1 MKQATEPAQTGGV
14 TTTVASTVMRV
25 ADLDRSVNFYRD
37 VFCCRVA
44 LREPDT
50 ALLLTP
56 DGFQIYLHST
66 GPSRRPRLAPIG
78 IQYLMW
84 ATDSQ
89 AELERVTT
97 RLRAHDPATYT
108 YTENGLTFVEG
119 CDPDHGRVIV
129 AYPSP
134 SRLPRE
140 LIASRLRGVVRAA
153 TGASATR
160 DSECRTGAQ
169 SLRRRARRPGPRCN
183 TVTGR

>member
-1 MKQATEPAQTGGV
+1 MKQTTEPAHTSAA
-14 TTTVASTVMRV
+14 TTTVASTVIRV
-25 ADLDRSVNFYRD
+25 AHLDRSVNFYRD

-66 GPSRRPRLAPIG
+66 GPSRRPRPTPIG
-78 IQYLMW
+78 IQHLMW

-89 AELERVTT
+89 AELERVST
-97 RLRAHDPATYT
+97 RLRAHDPSTYT
-108 YTENGLTFVEG
+108 HTEHGVTFVEG

-134 SRLPRE
+134 SLPRE

-153 TGASATR
+153 TQESATR
-160 DSECRTGAQ
+160 TREAYASPAH
-169 SLRRRARRPGPRCN
+169 SH
-183 TVTGR
+183 

>member
-1 MKQATEPAQTGGV
+1 MKQTTESAHTGAA

-25 ADLDRSVNFYRD
+25 ADLGRSVNFYRD

-56 DGFQIYLHST
+56 DGFQIYLHSA
-66 GPSRRPRLAPIG
+66 GPSRRPRPAPIG
-78 IQYLMW
+78 IQHLMW

-89 AELERVTT
+89 AELDRVTA
-97 RLRAHDPATYT
+97 RLRAYDSSTYT
-108 YTENGLTFVEG
+108 HTENGVTFVEG

-153 TGASATR
+153 TRAG
-160 DSECRTGAQ
+160 
-169 SLRRRARRPGPRCN
+169 ARRDAN
-183 TVTGR
+183 TTPAHSH

>member
-25 ADLDRSVNFYRD
+25 SDVDRSVDFYRD

-44 LREPDT
+44 LRESDT

-56 DGFQIYLHST
+56 DGFQIYLHSST
-66 GPSRRPRLAPIG
+66 GPWRRPRLASIG
-78 IQYLMW
+78 VEYLMW

-89 AELERVTT
+89 AELERVTS
-97 RLRAHDPATYT
+97 RLRAYDSATYT

-140 LIASRLRGVVRAA
+140 LIASRLRGVVRTA
-153 TGASATR
+153 T
-160 DSECRTGAQ
+160 
-169 SLRRRARRPGPRCN
+169 
-183 TVTGR
+183 

>member
-1 MKQATEPAQTGGV
+1 MKQATEPAQTGAA
-14 TTTVASTVMRV
+14 TTTIASTVMRV
-25 ADLDRSVNFYRD
+25 AELDRSVNFYRD

-97 RLRAHDPATYT
+97 RLRAHDQATYT
-108 YTENGLTFVEG
+108 YTENGVTFVEG
-119 CDPDHGRVIV
+119 CDPDHGRVII
-129 AYPSP
+129 AYHHRVSQPEP
-134 SRLPRE
+134 
-140 LIASRLRGVVRAA
+140 AA
-153 TGASATR
+153 TRADRVAAARGGTCR
-160 DSECRTGAQ
+160 DGSKRLT
-169 SLRRRARRPGPRCN
+169 
-183 TVTGR
+183 

>member
-1 MKQATEPAQTGGV
+1 MMQTTQPTQTSAA

-37 VFCCRVA
+37 VFCCCVA

-50 ALLLTP
+50 VLLLTP
-56 DGFQIYLHST
+56 DGFQIYLHSA
-66 GPSRRPRLAPIG
+66 GPSRRQRLAPIG
-78 IQYLMW
+78 IQHLMW

-89 AELERVTT
+89 AELERVST
-97 RLRAHDPATYT
+97 RLRAYDSATYT

-153 TGASATR
+153 T
-160 DSECRTGAQ
+160 
-169 SLRRRARRPGPRCN
+169 
-183 TVTGR
+183 

>member
-1 MKQATEPAQTGGV
+1 MTQAQPAHTGGI

-25 ADLDRSVNFYRD
+25 ADLDRSVDFYRD
-37 VFCCRVA
+37 VFGCRVA
-44 LREPDT
+44 LRETDT

-56 DGFQIYLHST
+56 DGFQIYLRSA
-66 GPSRRPRLAPIG
+66 GPSRRPRRPPIG

-89 AELERVTT
+89 AELERVTS

-108 YTENGLTFVEG
+108 YAENGLAFVEG

-140 LIASRLRGVVRAA
+140 LIASRLRGVLPAAMRASV
-153 TGASATR
+153 TL
-160 DSECRTGAQ
+160 DV
-169 SLRRRARRPGPRCN
+169 N
-183 TVTGR
+183 TSPAHTH

>member
-1 MKQATEPAQTGGV
+1 MTQTTEPAQTDGV
-14 TTTVASTVMRV
+14 TATVASTVMRV
-25 ADLDRSVNFYRD
+25 ANLGRSVNFYRD

-56 DGFQIYLHST
+56 DGFQIYLHAT

-78 IQYLMW
+78 VEYLMW

-89 AELERVTT
+89 TELERVTS
-97 RLRAHDPATYT
+97 RLRAYDPATYT
-108 YTENGLTFVEG
+108 YSENGLTFVEG

-140 LIASRLRGVVRAA
+140 LIASRLRGVVR
-153 TGASATR
+153 TST
-160 DSECRTGAQ
+160 
-169 SLRRRARRPGPRCN
+169 
-183 TVTGR
+183 